1 MSQQEKMKILLI
13 QGANMSF
20 LGRRQPEIYG
30 TTSAKELDQMM
41 VEESHRRGIELDIYY
56 TNIEGE
62 AISRIYKAVDE
73 GFDGILMNPAG
84 FQYGGHALRDCLYAA
99 SLPYVELHITKA
111 SITGGLNTVTA
122 AAAQGYIC
130 GFGIDSYYLGL
141 DGLVRIVERNK
152 KTKEVQN
159 GG

>member
-1 MSQQEKMKILLI
+1 MAHADKLKILLI

-30 TTSAKELDQMM
+30 TTSASELNQLMM
-41 VEESHRRGIELDIYY
+41 DEADRKGLELDIYY

-62 AISRIYKAVDE
+62 AINRIYQAVDE
-73 GFDGILMNPAG
+73 GFDGLLMNPAG
-84 FQYGGHALRDCLYAA
+84 FQYGGLALRDCIYA
-99 SLPYVELHITKA
+99 SCLPYVELHITKA

-122 AAAQGYIC
+122 AAAQGYVC

-141 DGLVRIVERNK
+141 DGLIRILARTEKGRG
-152 KTKEVQN
+152 QQ
-159 GG
+159 